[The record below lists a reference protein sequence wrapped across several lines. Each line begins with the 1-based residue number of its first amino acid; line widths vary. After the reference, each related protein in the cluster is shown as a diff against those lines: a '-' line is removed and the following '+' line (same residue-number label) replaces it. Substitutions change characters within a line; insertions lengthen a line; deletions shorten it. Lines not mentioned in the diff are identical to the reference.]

1 MKIPASI
8 RLLYEDQRA
17 LNELLKKEV
26 DNKVKGI
33 INERWHYESR
43 VKQLISFAMKLE
55 TGRVS
60 DPKALEDFFAC
71 TIVVQNASQINGA
84 YQKID
89 EAFEIVYKRPES
101 DSFTKKAASSFLFDD
116 LRLYCRQKQN
126 PALPPSN
133 ISEILFEIQIKT
145 FLQHAWSIA
154 THDLVYKA
162 DDANWSQERI
172 AFQIKAM
179 LEHAEVSIQQAADL
193 ANCEAIKKDNP
204 EIQLVR
210 KSIDIIKK
218 NWDRENLPQDIRRL
232 AENIINAC
240 KLTNTDLDVLD
251 EMLLAKKE
259 QRGGN
264 HPLNTSPYATVLQ
277 YMIEDNEKVFLKAIA
292 APNKRIKVLIPS
304 ELNLPAALDREKSV
318 NAVFL

>member
-8 RLLYEDQRA
+8 RLIYEDQLA
-17 LNELLKKEV
+17 LNEILKREV

-60 DPKALEDFFAC
+60 DPRALEDFFAC
-71 TIVVQNASQINGA
+71 TVVVQNASQINVA
-84 YQKID
+84 YEKVS

-101 DSFTKKAASSFLFDD
+101 DSFTRKAASSFLFDD

-126 PALPPSN
+126 PALPPSK
-133 ISEILFEIQIKT
+133 ISEILFEVQIKT

-154 THDLVYKA
+154 THDLVYKS

-193 ANCEAIKKDNP
+193 ANCEAIRKDNP
-204 EIQLVR
+204 EIQSIR
-210 KSIDIIKK
+210 KSIDIVKR
-218 NWDRENLPQDIRRL
+218 NWEKENLPQDVRRL
-232 AENIINAC
+232 AQNIINAC
-240 KLTNTDLDVLD
+240 NLTNKNLDALD
-251 EMLLAKKE
+251 EMLLEKKR
-259 QRGGN
+259 QRGGS

-277 YMIEDNEKVFLKAIA
+277 YLIEEDEKAFLKAIS
-292 APNKRIKVLIPS
+292 APNKRIKILIPS
-304 ELNLPAALDREKSV
+304 ELNLPVELDKNKSV
-318 NAVFL
+318 NAIFL